1 MPPRAGAIVLGLHWN
16 CTRAALGLHW
26 GCTGVTL
33 SLMESEMGRMIL
45 VKPHTCQQPEHRA
58 APQQGCSSTAAA
70 SKVLGPSQTLKEQNP
85 QGEGV

>member
-1 MPPRAGAIVLGLHWN
+1 
-16 CTRAALGLHW
+16 
-26 GCTGVTL
+26 
-33 SLMESEMGRMIL
+33 MESEMGRMIL